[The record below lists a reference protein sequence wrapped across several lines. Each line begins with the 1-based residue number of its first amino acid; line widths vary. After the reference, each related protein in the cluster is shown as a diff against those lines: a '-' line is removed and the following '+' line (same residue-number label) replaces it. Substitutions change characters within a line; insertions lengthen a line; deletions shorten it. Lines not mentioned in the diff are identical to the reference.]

1 MSPRSALVA
10 CLLFAACAPAKSP
23 PKGEQAATAPA
34 PDPEPTAKAPT
45 AVPAAP
51 TAVPT
56 AAADPTGQDPPQL
69 FGAPI
74 DPAVPE
80 VALAELIAKPDP
92 YAGKPIRTQG
102 TVHRVCQAAG
112 CWMELKD
119 DSSGQT
125 VRAPMAGHA
134 FFVPKDCMG
143 KRADIQGIVE
153 LRPLTAE
160 HKAHLEGE
168 GATETASLLSIS
180 ATGVALR

>member
-1 MSPRSALVA
+1 MNARVVV
-10 CLLFAACAPAKSP
+10 AACCWLIAACSPAK
-23 PKGEQAATAPA
+23 APS
-34 PDPEPTAKAPT
+34 PTASEPAAPT

-51 TAVPT
+51 
-56 AAADPTGQDPPQL
+56 AAAVGEIGEIGEIGKHAPQL

-80 VALAELIAKPDP
+80 VALAQLIAKPDP

-112 CWMELKD
+112 CWMELRD
-119 DSSGQT
+119 DSNGKT
-125 VRAPMAGHA
+125 VRTPMAGHA
-134 FFVPKDCMG
+134 FFVPKDCIG
-143 KRADIQGIVE
+143 KRASIQGIVE

-168 GATETASLLSIS
+168 GATETASLLSIN